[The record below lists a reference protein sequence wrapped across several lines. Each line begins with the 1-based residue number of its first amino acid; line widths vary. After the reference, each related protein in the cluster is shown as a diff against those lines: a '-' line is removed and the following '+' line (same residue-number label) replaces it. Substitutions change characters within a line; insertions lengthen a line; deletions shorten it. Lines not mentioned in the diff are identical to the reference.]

1 MSNASSPAERRALAA
16 RLLTEAASIGRASI
30 ALCYTDGFWMA
41 RFGDRG
47 RRFADEDGLRH
58 AQYLAEAI
66 ESGSSEPFVIYAR
79 WLRSVLTT
87 RGMCTLHIH
96 DNFVRLGMVLRNT
109 DRPLFDAAVPHL
121 DAGVRALAPEGLA
134 GTLHQAAVDGH
145 RDGGEDA
152 FIDDP
157 SFVLSYLSDAVAAGT
172 GEHFLAHLRWVCAE
186 CDRRGAR
193 ERLDRTLDQVEKR
206 IPPGVTA
213 LFEEGRVTCAKA
225 LGA

>member
-1 MSNASSPAERRALAA
+1 MSNASSPAERRTLAA

-47 RRFADEDGLRH
+47 RKFADEDGLRH

-66 ESGSSEPFVIYAR
+66 ESGTSEPFVIYAR

-96 DNFVRLGMVLRNT
+96 DNFVRLGMVLRNF
-109 DRPLFDAAVPHL
+109 DRPLFDAAMPHL
-121 DAGVRALAPEGLA
+121 DAGVRALVPEGPA
-134 GTLHQAAVDGH
+134 GALHQAAVSSH
-145 RDGGEDA
+145 RDGGDDA
-152 FIDDP
+152 FVDDP
-157 SFVLSYLSDAVAAGT
+157 AFLLSYVSDAVAAGT
-172 GEHFLAHLRWVCAE
+172 SEHFLAHLRWLCTE
-186 CDRRGAR
+186 CDRRGIR
-193 ERLDRTLDQVEKR
+193 DRLEHTLTQVER
-206 IPPGVTA
+206 QLPPDALA
-213 LFEEGRVTCAKA
+213 LFEEGRVTCGKA